1 MLCAAQG
8 GNKKATSCG
17 SWLGI
22 SDFCFRF
29 GLPGLDDCCKAECEQ
44 AENDGRKYPVQA
56 HVVQGKI
63 LHCGDLERTQ
73 DARANCAESRAAADI
88 VICIGDNERDED
100 NDKRRGIN
108 DVQHWSRDRNDAV
121 KAEIGCNG
129 AEHTDNDDE
138 CLVGHLLAAQLG
150 EVSCG
155 GAGQTDGGG
164 DAGKTHD
171 DAEDDHAGLA
181 EQRLND
187 GHNKLCAADLKAVLS
202 RNGSAEVAQ
211 AHVNAEQQHA
221 CEDGR
226 AGDDLELLAVGGVA
240 LGGGALEDYDAK
252 RQRCERVHGLV
263 AGLDAAENNVVG
275 VRSERY
281 LAERRCNALD
291 YDDRKADKQQRSEDR
306 ADDIDDGRLADA
318 QKQDDRE
325 EYYGEHNG

>member
-1 MLCAAQG
+1 MHTLRQSPGQAPGLCCALFRAEI
-8 GNKKATSCG
+8 KKPRAVARGLKYQIFASA
-17 SWLGI
+17 
-22 SDFCFRF
+22 SDFLGLTIAARPSASRPKMTAGSIQYRPMSYRGRF
-29 GLPGLDDCCKAECEQ
+29 SIAGTL
-44 AENDGRKYPVQA
+44 NA
-56 HVVQGKI
+56 HRM
-63 LHCGDLERTQ
+63 LAPT
-73 DARANCAESRAAADI
+73 APRAARADI
-88 VICIGDNERDED
+88 VVCIGDNERDED
-100 NDKRRGIN
+100 NDQCRRIN

-164 DAGKTHD
+164 HAGKTHD
-171 DAEDDHAGLA
+171 DTEDDHAGLA

-252 RQRCERVHGLV
+252 RQRRERVHGLIS
-263 AGLDAAENNVVG
+263 GLDAAENNVVG
-275 VRSERY
+275 VRGERY
-281 LAERRCNALD
+281 LAERRC
-291 YDDRKADKQQRSEDR
+291 QRP
-306 ADDIDDGRLADA
+306 
-318 QKQDDRE
+318 
-325 EYYGEHNG
+325 